1 MSIELSQAALHGHF
15 GAVCSAPIFLAH
27 RQGEC
32 SVEGLGFNETEKL
45 SAISSEKRRLEYI
58 LGRHAL
64 KEVLEHIGGD
74 PDTSYVSWPSAFC
87 SLSHSEGHAV
97 AVASSQVAGI
107 GIDLQ
112 LKKTP
117 PFAMAERIL
126 SGDTLASWQELP
138 EADKAK
144 ALQRFWTANEAVYKA
159 CPSPQPAYFRH
170 YRLESPFSA
179 DSAASIDGTDYRFMV
194 HSAELPDGYISLAIR
209 VSAAL
214 R

>member
-1 MSIELSQAALHGHF
+1 MSIELSQAALQGHF
-15 GAVCSAPIFLAH
+15 GALSCAPIFLAH
-27 RQGEC
+27 RQGGA
-32 SVEGLGFNETEKL
+32 SVEGLSFNETEKL
-45 SAISSEKRRLEYI
+45 SAISSEKRRMEYL

-64 KEVLEHIGGD
+64 KEALEHIDGD
-74 PDTSYVSWPSAFC
+74 LDTSYVIWPSTFC
-87 SLSHSEGHAV
+87 SLRHSEGHAV
-97 AVASSQVAGI
+97 AVSSSQVAGV
-107 GIDLQ
+107 GIDVQ
-112 LKKTP
+112 LKKIP

-179 DSAASIDGTDYRFMV
+179 DGMASIDGTDYRFSV
-194 HSAELPDGYISLAIR
+194 HSAELADGFISLAIR
-209 VSAAL
+209 V
-214 R
+214 

>member
-1 MSIELSQAALHGHF
+1 MSTELNETALQRHF
-15 GAVCSAPIFLAH
+15 GAVCGVPVFLAH

-32 SVEGLGFNETEKL
+32 GIEGLSFDETEKL
-45 SAISSEKRRLEYI
+45 SAMNSEKRRMEYI

-64 KEVLEHIGGD
+64 KEALSRIGRD
-74 PDTSYVSWPSAFC
+74 LDTSSVAWPSPFC
-87 SLSHSEGHAV
+87 SLSHSESHAV
-97 AVASSQVAGI
+97 AVSSAKTAGI

-112 LKKTP
+112 LKKIP

-126 SGDTLASWQELP
+126 SDDTLEAWQALP
-138 EADKAK
+138 EADKARS
-144 ALQRFWTANEAVYKA
+144 LQRFWTANEAVYKA

-170 YRLESPFSA
+170 YRLHSPFSA
-179 DSAASIDGTDYRFMV
+179 ESEVSIDGTDYRFMV

-209 VSAAL
+209 LPAVL

>member
-1 MSIELSQAALHGHF
+1 MLIELNQAALQGHF
-15 GAVCSAPIFLAH
+15 GAVCSAPIFIAH

-32 SVEGLGFNETEKL
+32 GLDALSFNETDRL
-45 SAISSEKRRLEYI
+45 SAMGSDKRRIEYI

-64 KEVLEHIGGD
+64 KDALSRIGRD
-74 PDTSYVSWPSAFC
+74 PDTSTVSWPSPFC

-97 AVASSQVAGI
+97 AVSSEQTAGI

-112 LKKTP
+112 LKKIP
-117 PFAMAERIL
+117 PFALAERIL
-126 SGDTLASWQELP
+126 SGDTLASWQALP
-138 EADKAK
+138 EGDKAK

-170 YRLESPFSA
+170 YRLEAPFSA

-209 VSAAL
+209 LPAGL

>member
-1 MSIELSQAALHGHF
+1 MLIELSQAALQDHF
-15 GAVCSAPIFLAH
+15 GAVCSAPVFLAH

-32 SVEGLGFNETEKL
+32 GVEGLSFNESEKL
-45 SAISSEKRRLEYI
+45 SAMGSEKRRMEYI

-64 KEVLEHIGGD
+64 KEALSRIGRD
-74 PDTSYVSWPSAFC
+74 QDTSTVCWPSPFC

-97 AVASSQVAGI
+97 AVSCEQSAGI

-112 LKKTP
+112 LKKIP

-126 SGDTLASWQELP
+126 SGDTLASWQALP
-138 EADKAK
+138 ESGKAK

-170 YRLESPFSA
+170 YRLESPFTS
-179 DSAASIDGTDYRFMV
+179 DGMASIDGTDYRFMV
-194 HSAELPDGYISLAIR
+194 HSAELPDGYVSLAIR
-209 VSAAL
+209 LSAGL

>member
-1 MSIELSQAALHGHF
+1 MSTELNQAALQRHF
-15 GAVCSAPIFLAH
+15 GGGCGLPVFLAH

-32 SVEGLGFNETEKL
+32 GIEGLSFDETEKL
-45 SAISSEKRRLEYI
+45 SAMSSEKRRMEYI

-64 KEVLEHIGGD
+64 KEALEHIGGD
-74 PDTSYVSWPSAFC
+74 LDTSYVSWPSTFC

-112 LKKTP
+112 LKKIP

-126 SGDTLASWQELP
+126 SGQTLEYWQELP
-138 EADKAK
+138 EPDKSK

-179 DSAASIDGTDYRFMV
+179 DSMASIDGTDYRFSV
-194 HSAELPDGYISLAIR
+194 HSAELADGFISLAIR
-209 VSAAL
+209 V
-214 R
+214 

>member
-1 MSIELSQAALHGHF
+1 MSTELNQAALQRHF
-15 GAVCSAPIFLAH
+15 GGVCGLPVFLAH

-32 SVEGLGFNETEKL
+32 GIEGLSFDETEKL
-45 SAISSEKRRLEYI
+45 SAMSSEKRRMEYI

-64 KEVLEHIGGD
+64 KEVLARIGRD
-74 PDTSYVSWPSAFC
+74 PDTSSVAWPSTFC

-97 AVASSQVAGI
+97 AVSSSGVAGI

-112 LKKTP
+112 LKKIP

-126 SGDTLASWQELP
+126 SGQTLEYWQELP
-138 EADKAK
+138 DPDKSK

-179 DSAASIDGTDYRFMV
+179 DGMASIDGTDYRFSV
-194 HSAELPDGYISLAIR
+194 HSAELADGFISLAIR
-209 VSAAL
+209 M
-214 R
+214 

>member
-1 MSIELSQAALHGHF
+1 MSIELNQAALQRHF
-15 GAVCSAPIFLAH
+15 GVVCGVPVFLAY

-32 SVEGLGFNETEKL
+32 GIEGLSFDETEKL
-45 SAISSEKRRLEYI
+45 SAMSSEKRRMEYI

-64 KEVLEHIGGD
+64 KEALSRIGRD
-74 PDTSYVSWPSAFC
+74 LDTSSVAWPSVFC

-97 AVASSQVAGI
+97 AVSSAQAAGI

-112 LKKTP
+112 LKKIP
-117 PFAMAERIL
+117 PFALAERIL
-126 SGDTLASWQELP
+126 SGDTLEAWQALP
-138 EADKAK
+138 DADKAK

-179 DSAASIDGTDYRFMV
+179 DSVASIDGTDYRFMV

-209 VSAAL
+209 QPAVL

>member
-1 MSIELSQAALHGHF
+1 MSIELNQAALHGHF

-45 SAISSEKRRLEYI
+45 SAISSEKRRMEYI

-64 KEVLEHIGGD
+64 KEALGHIGGD
-74 PDTSYVSWPSAFC
+74 LDTSYVSWPSAYC

-112 LKKTP
+112 LKKIP

-170 YRLESPFSA
+170 YRLESPFST
-179 DSAASIDGTDYRFMV
+179 DGMASIDGTDYRFSV
-194 HSAELPDGYISLAIR
+194 HSAELADGFISLAIR
-209 VSAAL
+209 V
-214 R
+214 

>member
-1 MSIELSQAALHGHF
+1 MLIELSQSALQDYF
-15 GAVCSAPIFLAH
+15 GAVCTAPVFLAH
-27 RQGEC
+27 RQGE
-32 SVEGLGFNETEKL
+32 SGLEGLSFNETEKL
-45 SAISSEKRRLEYI
+45 SAMGSDKRRMEYV

-64 KEVLEHIGGD
+64 KEALSHIGRD
-74 PDTSYVSWPSAFC
+74 LDTSYVTWPSPFC

-97 AVASSQVAGI
+97 AVSSAQVAGI

-112 LKKTP
+112 LKKIP

-126 SGDTLASWQELP
+126 SGDTLESWQALP
-138 EADKAK
+138 ESDKAK

-170 YRLESPFSA
+170 YRLENPFSY
-179 DSAASIDGTDYRFMV
+179 DTAASIDGTDYRFMV
-194 HSAELPDGYISLAIR
+194 HSAELSYGHISLAIR
-209 VSAAL
+209 QPTGL

>member
-1 MSIELSQAALHGHF
+1 MSIELNQTALQDYF
-15 GAVCSAPIFLAH
+15 GAVCSVPVFLAH

-32 SVEGLGFNETEKL
+32 GIDGLSFDETEKL
-45 SAISSEKRRLEYI
+45 SSMGSEKRRTEYI

-64 KEVLEHIGGD
+64 KETLSRIGQVL
-74 PDTSYVSWPSAFC
+74 DTSYVTWPSMFC

-97 AVASSQVAGI
+97 AVSSAQAAGI

-112 LKKTP
+112 LKKIP

-126 SGDTLASWQELP
+126 SGDTLQAWQALP

-170 YRLESPFSA
+170 YRLHSPFSA
-179 DSAASIDGTDYRFMV
+179 DSAASIDGTDHRIMV
-194 HSAELPDGYISLAIR
+194 HSVELPDGFISLAMR
-209 VSAAL
+209 MSAAL

>member
-1 MSIELSQAALHGHF
+1 MSTELNQAALQRHF
-15 GAVCSAPIFLAH
+15 GAVCGVPVFLAH

-32 SVEGLGFNETEKL
+32 GIEELSFDETEKL
-45 SAISSEKRRLEYI
+45 SAMSSEKRRMEYI

-64 KEVLEHIGGD
+64 KETLSHIGRD
-74 PDTSYVSWPSAFC
+74 LDTSYVTWPSVFC

-97 AVASSQVAGI
+97 AVSSLQTAGI

-112 LKKTP
+112 LKKIP
-117 PFAMAERIL
+117 PFALAERIL
-126 SGDTLASWQELP
+126 SGDTLEAWQALP

-194 HSAELPDGYISLAIR
+194 HSAELPDGYISLAVR
-209 VSAAL
+209 LPAVL

>member
-1 MSIELSQAALHGHF
+1 MSIELNQTALQAHF
-15 GAVCSAPIFLAH
+15 GAVCSAPIFLAY
-27 RQGEC
+27 RQGE
-32 SVEGLGFNETEKL
+32 SSAEGLSYNETEKL
-45 SAISSEKRRLEYI
+45 TTFRSEKRRMEYI

-64 KEVLEHIGGD
+64 KEALSRIGRD
-74 PDTSYVSWPSAFC
+74 QDTSTISWPSPFC

-97 AVASSQVAGI
+97 AVSCARTDGI

-112 LKKTP
+112 LKKIP

-126 SGDTLASWQELP
+126 SGDTLASWQALP
-138 EADKAK
+138 ETDKAR

-179 DSAASIDGTDYRFMV
+179 DSAASIDGTGYRFMV
-194 HSAELPDGYISLAIR
+194 HSAELPDGHISLAIR
-209 VSAAL
+209 LHAGL